1 MCLSQLVVFTGSV
14 RMIASRPG
22 NLLWQLAAV
31 LVILAS
37 VMPLLTDYP
46 YLALAPGLG
55 LLFLFLIGRRP
66 ELGLYAIIF
75 LIPFGNFRDLGG
87 PLEKIKIHWLLA
99 LVLLLVLA
107 LRLLSD
113 RTLMARFR
121 SNLWPWFLL
130 FLAISLL
137 STFFSDYKSNAAE
150 QVVLTLVAIVF
161 FALTISLT
169 DKIGVT
175 RHIPAVIAASVSIG
189 SLSAVVGTL
198 FHVAVFSE
206 GDTFSRSTGGTADP
220 NALAMQII
228 FGLPFVVFWLTHAR
242 HRLVKLLA
250 LAMLL
255 INIVAMVGTFSR
267 SGALVMGLTLVIL
280 LFINV
285 KGLTSRQLGLLFAGA
300 AAVMLVGAAMVPQ
313 SFWERQ
319 ATLVSSKQDRS
330 LNRRG
335 SYLIVARDAIIDRPI
350 LGHGPGTFRDLYTT
364 SDWAQRYD
372 KKGSTNRRFAHN
384 TYLEVLVGTGLLG
397 FFFFIALLLT
407 AMRNLLRARRLF
419 LKCDD
424 GYHADQVL
432 HYLVALCVL
441 LLYLTMFSD
450 VFQKFMLLS
459 IGLSQVWLR
468 VADTVA
474 VEKAPVG
481 AGPATTGFDYWPPL
495 REER

>member
-1 MCLSQLVVFTGSV
+1 LAITDAMCLSQLVAFTGST
-14 RMIASRPG
+14 RMIALRSG
-22 NLLWQLAAV
+22 NVLWQLAAV

-46 YLALAPGLG
+46 YLAFAPGLG
-55 LLFLFLIGRRP
+55 LLFLFVIGRRP

-113 RTLMARFR
+113 RTLLARFR

-161 FALTISLT
+161 FALTIALT
-169 DKIGVT
+169 DKTGVT

-189 SLSAVVGTL
+189 SLSAVLGTL
-198 FHVAVFSE
+198 FHVTVFSE

-242 HRLVKLLA
+242 HRLAKLLA
-250 LAMLL
+250 LAMLV

-280 LFINV
+280 FFINV
-285 KGLTSRQLGLLFAGA
+285 KGLTSRQFGLLFAGA

-319 ATLVSSKQDRS
+319 ATLVSSKQGLDHR
-330 LNRRG
+330 LVQNG
-335 SYLIVARDAIIDRPI
+335 V
-350 LGHGPGTFRDLYTT
+350 FR
-364 SDWAQRYD
+364 
-372 KKGSTNRRFAHN
+372 
-384 TYLEVLVGTGLLG
+384 
-397 FFFFIALLLT
+397 
-407 AMRNLLRARRLF
+407 
-419 LKCDD
+419 
-424 GYHADQVL
+424 
-432 HYLVALCVL
+432 
-441 LLYLTMFSD
+441 
-450 VFQKFMLLS
+450 
-459 IGLSQVWLR
+459 
-468 VADTVA
+468 
-474 VEKAPVG
+474 
-481 AGPATTGFDYWPPL
+481 
-495 REER
+495 